1 MPETVEDQRPE
12 ILDATWRL
20 KRSLISSAGHVEIGD
35 SVEPPL
41 GAVLR
46 LILRRQFQ
54 ESEVIDWWREFPP
67 VSPGAWIGGGAPRG
81 RQRSTVSLVG

>member
-41 GAVLR
+41 GAV
-46 LILRRQFQ
+46 FAADTATA
-54 ESEVIDWWREFPP
+54 V
-67 VSPGAWIGGGAPRG
+67 PGE
-81 RQRSTVSLVG
+81 